1 MGNDAA
7 RDRGLFSPSP
17 QGRGDPRNSSTVEG
31 DSRQMSGTV
40 SLTTTDQQMRL
51 TGRWVDCTISRCPES
66 ELGELASEIGHLIDV
81 LSSLVERRR

>member
-1 MGNDAA
+1 
-7 RDRGLFSPSP
+7 
-17 QGRGDPRNSSTVEG
+17 
-31 DSRQMSGTV
+31 MSGTV
-40 SLTTTDQQMRL
+40 CLTPTDQQMRL